1 MELEYNSTKEPLLLM
16 EYGRNVQKLV
26 KYISTIEDKEER
38 SKLAHTLIN
47 LMKQLNPSV
56 KENNDNYQRIWDH
69 LFIMADFDLDIDAP
83 YPVPDREILISKP
96 KKMEYKTTELR
107 FKHYG
112 RNIELLI
119 SKAIGIEDE
128 EEKERAILHLGK
140 LMKSFYS
147 SWNKENISDD
157 VIVHHLYELSGKRID
172 YRPKLKEGKVIFDL
186 GSFKEREK
194 RGGRNG
200 GSNSNSGG
208 KRRSSRDNKSS
219 RDNNRRRGRD

>member
-1 MELEYNSTKEPLLLM
+1 MELEYNSTKEPLILM

-26 KYISTIEDKEER
+26 KYISSLEDKEER

-69 LFIMADFDLDIDAP
+69 LFIMSDFELDIDAP
-83 YPVPDREILISKP
+83 YPMPDKEILISKP

-119 SKAIGIEDE
+119 AKAIEIEDVE
-128 EEKERAILHLGK
+128 EQERAILHLGK

-200 GSNSNSGG
+200 GGNNNGG
-208 KRRSSRDNKSS
+208 KRRSSRDN
-219 RDNNRRRGRD
+219 RRRGRD